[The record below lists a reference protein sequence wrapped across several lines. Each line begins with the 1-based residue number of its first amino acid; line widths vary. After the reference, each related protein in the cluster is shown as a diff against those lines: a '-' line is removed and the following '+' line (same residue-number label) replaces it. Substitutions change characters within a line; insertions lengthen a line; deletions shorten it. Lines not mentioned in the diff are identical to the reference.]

1 MSDTKP
7 LRPIPEDPTAFVD
20 LASLPATAETEPAG
34 ESAWQ
39 LGEPF
44 PTTLIGLWPAET
56 PPEVEAVTQAFAA
69 FVGEPVAVIEDLPP
83 QDESIRFSRVLSVP
97 GLPAPVIVWAEPA
110 RHIDPNELPDASLAS
125 ARWVVGCE
133 SLLSVNAPLD
143 DFIALVRL
151 LAGSIPALPAVL
163 DAMTRQW
170 FLAGELLSLFLADEP
185 TATEEV
191 LWRIHAIGRSA
202 EIGEDDR
209 VWLYTVGLWRC
220 GKPELEILEL
230 PGRHVSAGVT
240 LLNGVAALAL
250 AGPVPT
256 PDAVAVV
263 GQNLRLRFRP
273 WREVVPFLDPA
284 SVGSLAD
291 RSAAAEAGAPNPLM
305 GVRAVLCDAEPKGS
319 YRKIWTWPERAI
331 AELEGDRAAIYLSD
345 RSTQQ
350 IARVARS
357 TWPLFAE
364 AWMRVAQLAAALR
377 VADIAPPTF
386 LVKAAFEHEQE
397 RERGREHLWFEVL
410 SLDHEGAAEVTLIN
424 DPQIATQLQEG
435 DRVRIDP
442 REVSD
447 WRVLLPETVIGPRH
461 AALLDRAIE
470 GYRAAVVRS
479 VPDSPER

>member
-1 MSDTKP
+1 VSDTKP
-7 LRPIPEDPTAFVD
+7 LRPIPDDPNAFVD
-20 LASLPATAETEPAG
+20 LASLTPESEGEPAS
-34 ESAWQ
+34 EAAWTMH
-39 LGEPF
+39 EPF
-44 PTTLIGLWPAET
+44 PTTLIGLWPEVT
-56 PPEVEAVTQAFAA
+56 PPDVEAITRAFAV

-83 QDESIRFSRVLSVP
+83 QDDAICFSRVLSVP

-110 RHIDPNELPDASLAS
+110 RHIDPAELPDPALAS

-133 SLLSVNAPLD
+133 SLLSVNNPLD

-220 GKPELEILEL
+220 GKPELEMLEL

-240 LLNGVAALAL
+240 LLNGIAALAV
-250 AGPVPT
+250 AGPVPS

-263 GQNLRLRFRP
+263 GQNLRVRFRP

-291 RSAAAEAGAPNPLM
+291 RSAAAEDGAPNPLM
-305 GVRAVLCDAEPKGS
+305 GVRAVLCDAEPKGT

-345 RSTQQ
+345 RSTLQN
-350 IARVARS
+350 ARIARS

-364 AWMRVAQLAAALR
+364 AWMRVTQLDAAMR
-377 VADIAPPTF
+377 VADIGPPSF
-386 LVKAAFEHEQE
+386 LVKAAFEHELE

-410 SLDHEGAAEVTLIN
+410 SIDHEGAAEATLIN
-424 DPQIATQLQEG
+424 DPQIATQLHEG

-447 WRVLLPETVIGPRH
+447 WRVLLPETVRGPRT
-461 AALLDRAIE
+461 ASLLHGAIE
-470 GYRAAVVRS
+470 GYRAAVMRS
-479 VPDSPER
+479 DRPRPGP

>member
-1 MSDTKP
+1 VSDTKP
-7 LRPIPEDPTAFVD
+7 LRPIPDDPNAFVD
-20 LASLPATAETEPAG
+20 LASLSPASEAEAIADG
-34 ESAWQ
+34 VWD
-39 LGEPF
+39 LREPF
-44 PTTLIGLWPAET
+44 PTTLIGLWPEET
-56 PPEVEAVTQAFAA
+56 PPDVEAITRAFAA

-83 QDESIRFSRVLSVP
+83 HDAAIHFSRVLAVP

-110 RHIDPNELPDASLAS
+110 RQIDAGELPDPALAS

-133 SLLSVNAPLD
+133 SLLSINAPLD
-143 DFIALVRL
+143 DFIALMRL

-170 FLAGELLSLFLADEP
+170 FLADELLSLFLADEP

-191 LWRIHAIGRSA
+191 LWRIHAIGRSE

-240 LLNGVAALAL
+240 LLNGIAALAV

-263 GQNLRLRFRP
+263 GQNLRVRFRP
-273 WREVVPFLDPA
+273 WREVVPFLDPS
-284 SVGSLAD
+284 SVGSLDD
-291 RSAAAEAGAPNPLM
+291 RSAAADPDEPNPLM
-305 GVRAVLCDAEPKGS
+305 GVRAVLCDAEPKGT

-350 IARVARS
+350 VARVARS

-364 AWMRVAQLAAALR
+364 AWVRSAQIAASMRS
-377 VADIAPPTF
+377 ADFGPPAF
-386 LVKAAFEHEQE
+386 LVKAAFEHEE
-397 RERGREHLWFEVL
+397 DRDRGREHLWFEVL
-410 SLDHEGAAEVTLIN
+410 SLDHEGAAEATLIN
-424 DPQIATQLQEG
+424 DPQIATHLQEG

-447 WRVLLPETVIGPRH
+447 WRVLLPETVLGPRH
-461 AALLDRAIE
+461 AALLDGAIE
-470 GYRAAVVRS
+470 GYRAAVLRS
-479 VPDSPER
+479 APDSPER